1 MNFKIKANNMNHNY
15 IKIDKDGTVECT
27 KCGLRNSDL
36 TKKDTI
42 ICLR

>member
-1 MNFKIKANNMNHNY
+1 MNFNNKANNMNHNY

>member
-1 MNFKIKANNMNHNY
+1 MNHNY
-15 IKIDKDGTVECT
+15 IKIVKDGTVECT

>member
-1 MNFKIKANNMNHNY
+1 MNFNTKANNMNHNY

-42 ICLR
+42 KCLK

>member
-1 MNFKIKANNMNHNY
+1 MNHSY
-15 IKIDKDGTVECT
+15 IEIDKDGTVECT

-42 ICLR
+42 ICKLNSKL

>member
-1 MNFKIKANNMNHNY
+1 MNFKTKANNMNHNY

-27 KCGLRNSDL
+27 KCGLRNSNL

-42 ICLR
+42 KCLK

>member
-1 MNFKIKANNMNHNY
+1 MNFNTKANNMNHNY

-27 KCGLRNSDL
+27 KCGLRNSNL

>member
-1 MNFKIKANNMNHNY
+1 MNFKTKANNMNHNY

>member
-1 MNFKIKANNMNHNY
+1 MNGITKVYNMNHNY